1 MAAAA
6 ARSRSRANRTV
17 AVLAEEGAPVKRATS
32 TAARR
37 GRPTAAAKA
46 ASLVEAA
53 AEAMGIT
60 GSPAPRTSASRTA
73 RGASPAPRAARAASP
88 APRAAKHG
96 SAPERAF
103 CLTGL
108 CKTFFSQSFINRYAI
123 VLSVPAYYLN
133 RWIVEQKLVASHV
146 SPFTAPRFG
155 MRAGRRAASD
165 GV

>member
-1 MAAAA
+1 MAAA

-17 AVLAEEGAPVKRATS
+17 AVLAEEGVPVKRATS

-60 GSPAPRTSASRTA
+60 ASPAPRTPASRTA
-73 RGASPAPRAARAASP
+73 RGASPAPRAARTGSP
-88 APRAAKHG
+88 APRAVKNG
-96 SAPERAF
+96 SAPERSF

-108 CKTFFSQSFINRYAI
+108 CKTLCSQSFVNRYAI

-133 RWIVEQKLVASHV
+133 RWIVDQKLVATHLSH
-146 SPFTAPRFG
+146 FTAPRFG
-155 MRAGRRAASD
+155 MRAGRRTVSD
-165 GV
+165 CV